1 VKKKPSLKERQEK
14 VYPFPDSNISRIL
27 DDLLEA
33 NIIELPEVKCPDE
46 ANQVDNPNYCKY
58 HRLIS
63 HPVEKCFV
71 LKDKIMRLYENGDI
85 IFNDEVAAS
94 NITTMVN
101 LGPRQSLP
109 VISFGSFES
118 IQFGIIL
125 PTSFTASS
133 SQTPYI
139 TLAPQVD
146 NLKPDSSENYDDEGW
161 TLGMYR
167 RGRKKRMQMT
177 KPTRMRISKV
187 RKLIDE
193 PTHRKI

>member
-1 VKKKPSLKERQEK
+1 
-14 VYPFPDSNISRIL
+14 
-27 DDLLEA
+27 
-33 NIIELPEVKCPDE
+33 
-46 ANQVDNPNYCKY
+46 
-58 HRLIS
+58 
-63 HPVEKCFV
+63 
-71 LKDKIMRLYENGDI
+71 MRLHENGDI

-101 LGPRQSLP
+101 LGPCQSLP
-109 VISFGSFES
+109 IISFGCFKPIE
-118 IQFGIIL
+118 FGIIL

-146 NLKPDSSENYDDEGW
+146 NLKPDSSKNYDDEGW
-161 TLGMYR
+161 TLVMYR

-193 PTHRKI
+193 PTHQKI

>member
-1 VKKKPSLKERQEK
+1 
-14 VYPFPDSNISRIL
+14 
-27 DDLLEA
+27 
-33 NIIELPEVKCPDE
+33 
-46 ANQVDNPNYCKY
+46 
-58 HRLIS
+58 
-63 HPVEKCFV
+63 
-71 LKDKIMRLYENGDI
+71 
-85 IFNDEVAAS
+85 
-94 NITTMVN
+94 MVN

-109 VISFGSFES
+109 IISFGSFEP
-118 IQFGIIL
+118 IKFDIIL

-133 SQTPYI
+133 NQTPYI

-161 TLGMYR
+161 TLVMHR

-187 RKLIDE
+187 RKLIDK